1 MTGTTQNQK
10 ENGYTPTP
18 RARMSALHLVLI
30 AGGALLMLSGC
41 LHSAVWFD
49 ESYSVGMANLGF
61 ADMIKTSVADVHP
74 PLYYILLWLF
84 TAVTGKSIIA
94 MRIFSALCAVAL
106 GALGYTHIRRD
117 FGARTGFYFTL
128 LVFLLGSVFIAA
140 SEIRMYT
147 LAPLLVALML
157 IYAYRYASSGLS
169 DTRSR
174 VLYIVFALLAAYTH
188 WYALAAAVMTALF
201 FLVCCIEQKRIVRY
215 LVDAAFLLVPYIP
228 GFIIFYEQQARVS
241 TGFWISFEYPDIL
254 FETLGYFSLGYEPT
268 ANWLYAAAVTLAG
281 VAVLFVVLFLLFGL
295 KDRRRDFVPAILAGL
310 LPLLVIAG
318 ALIVSER
325 VQIYHVRYAG
335 VLVAPIIFA
344 LAFTLARVRLRVLR
358 AAFPLLL
365 AVVLV
370 FRLVPLYTERYA
382 SEPNADSGMSDLAEI
397 AGDILETD
405 AVISGNI
412 NVLGPVMVTAK
423 AGSFYFYNPGWW
435 SVEEAYHAFSPR
447 LVKCVS
453 YIDWIDDIPGRVWV
467 LGNGGDT
474 AIIDGLQAAFGEYRL
489 ADSGYAHQTY
499 CDIQFDWY
507 LYEKVPA

>member
-1 MTGTTQNQK
+1 M
-10 ENGYTPTP
+10 
-18 RARMSALHLVLI
+18 
-30 AGGALLMLSGC
+30 
-41 LHSAVWFD
+41 
-49 ESYSVGMANLGF
+49 
-61 ADMIKTSVADVHP
+61 
-74 PLYYILLWLF
+74 
-84 TAVTGKSIIA
+84 
-94 MRIFSALCAVAL
+94 
-106 GALGYTHIRRD
+106 
-117 FGARTGFYFTL
+117 
-128 LVFLLGSVFIAA
+128 
-140 SEIRMYT
+140 
-147 LAPLLVALML
+147 
-157 IYAYRYASSGLS
+157 
-169 DTRSR
+169 
-174 VLYIVFALLAAYTH
+174 
-188 WYALAAAVMTALF
+188 
-201 FLVCCIEQKRIVRY
+201 
-215 LVDAAFLLVPYIP
+215 
-228 GFIIFYEQQARVS
+228 
-241 TGFWISFEYPDIL
+241 
-254 FETLGYFSLGYEPT
+254 
-268 ANWLYAAAVTLAG
+268 
-281 VAVLFVVLFLLFGL
+281 
-295 KDRRRDFVPAILAGL
+295 PAILAGL

-344 LAFTLARVRLRVLR
+344 LAFTLARVRLRALR

-467 LGNGGDT
+467 LGNWGDT

>member
-1 MTGTTQNQK
+1 
-10 ENGYTPTP
+10 
-18 RARMSALHLVLI
+18 
-30 AGGALLMLSGC
+30 
-41 LHSAVWFD
+41 
-49 ESYSVGMANLGF
+49 
-61 ADMIKTSVADVHP
+61 
-74 PLYYILLWLF
+74 
-84 TAVTGKSIIA
+84 
-94 MRIFSALCAVAL
+94 
-106 GALGYTHIRRD
+106 
-117 FGARTGFYFTL
+117 
-128 LVFLLGSVFIAA
+128 
-140 SEIRMYT
+140 MYT

-254 FETLGYFSLGYEPT
+254 FETLGYFSLGTRPADAWLQT
-268 ANWLYAAAVTLAG
+268 AAITLAAVIF
-281 VAVLFVVLFLLFGL
+281 LFSLLFLLFGF
-295 KDRRRDFVPAILAGL
+295 KAQRRAFMPAILSLA
-310 LPLLVIAG
+310 LPLAVIAIS
-318 ALIVSER
+318 LLLSEKQ
-325 VQIYHVRYAG
+325 QIYHVRYAG

-365 AVVLV
+365 AAVLV

-382 SEPNADSGMSDLAEI
+382 SEPNADTGMSDLAEI

-435 SVEEAYHAFSPR
+435 QVEEAYHAFSPR